1 MKTCLLLFPFMNLD
15 IHIVVFLRE
24 EIYIGPHNI
33 SMSYVKS
40 LKN

>member
-1 MKTCLLLFPFMNLD
+1 MNLD
-15 IHIVVFLRE
+15 IHIVVFLSE
-24 EIYIGPHNI
+24 EVYTGPHNI